1 MHIWGSLFC
10 PSVLLSQKC
19 SSVVFKFCS
28 FVLLSHLL
36 FCPSVLLSKKQNSF
50 VLLSPLLFCPSVLL
64 SKTNLVDKKTSVLLS
79 QKCSGVVFKFCSF
92 VLLSPLLFC
101 FSVLLSKKQK
111 SFVLLSHPQL
121 CFSVLLSNNRYS
133 LLFVSIQIVTGPSL
147 MSATFISAPNSPV
160 PTSLPI
166 RLERVEQKYS

>member
-1 MHIWGSLFC
+1 MHIWGLLLC
-10 PSVLLSQKC
+10 PFVLLSKTNLVDKKTSVLLSQKC

-28 FVLLSHLL
+28 FVLLSPLLFCPFVLLSQKCSSVVFKFCSFVLLSTLL

-50 VLLSPLLFCPSVLL
+50 VLLS
-64 SKTNLVDKKTSVLLS
+64 
-79 QKCSGVVFKFCSF
+79 
-92 VLLSPLLFC
+92 
-101 FSVLLSKKQK
+101 
-111 SFVLLSHPQL
+111 HPQL
-121 CFSVLLSNNRYS
+121 RFSVLLSNNRYS

>member
-1 MHIWGSLFC
+1 MHIWGLLFC
-10 PSVLLSQKC
+10 PFVLLSKTNLVDKKTSVLLSQKC

-28 FVLLSHLL
+28 FVLLS
-36 FCPSVLLSKKQNSF
+36 
-50 VLLSPLLFCPSVLL
+50 PLLFCSSVLL

-79 QKCSGVVFKFCSF
+79 QKCSSVVFKFCSF
-92 VLLSPLLFC
+92 VLLSPLLLC
-101 FSVLLSKKQK
+101 PSILLSKKQN

-121 CFSVLLSNNRYS
+121 RFSVFLSNNCYS